1 MNGLWVN
8 IVLNMLNEIH
18 ENRFLCHSHAD
29 VTQITDKLYLA
40 MIRGVI
46 VVGRYSRELSMNACG
61 GS

>member
-1 MNGLWVN
+1 
-8 IVLNMLNEIH
+8 MLNETH